1 MDRTDTLDDPPS
13 LDPRQG
19 RPRHGH
25 APALWLALPLFLG
38 CWTRAELGLGPW
50 CGWALGLLGLALAA
64 FGGPRLSRAGLAAAG
79 IGLGAAWHG
88 ALAAETGP
96 WDGKPGPAHLFLR
109 IGRAEADGRGGWW
122 ALGTVEGG
130 SRDALR
136 RRVLAEGQGG
146 PPARGA
152 LVVMR
157 GMARADDGSSGWRR
171 SQGVSLRLGRAEL
184 RETLEPAGPWRA
196 ACSAAGARLREGLS
210 ELAWESPRGARLLA
224 ATMLGDSRLLGEEER
239 AAFAATGTLHLF
251 AISGLHI
258 AGMAAILVA
267 AASAA
272 RLPPRASAAGALA
285 LLALYVE
292 VTGGTPSA
300 RRAWLM
306 AAGLLACRW
315 VERRPNPIQGLSL
328 AAALTLLADPEA
340 ATDAGFQLSYLS
352 VGGILLAGGPAAR
365 EATRPGKADRL
376 ARPAGPPSRPR
387 RWLGAL
393 RARAAEGACVATAAG
408 AAGAPLSASLFG
420 QVAPGG
426 VAANVL
432 LVPMAGPP
440 LALGMLSA
448 ALATWDGLGPVRRV
462 ANALAASWLEAMARL
477 AELMAAAPGMGVAR
491 EWAHPWVGAAC
502 QAGMVALLL
511 ANAEARGW
519 RALLLPP
526 LAWAAGWLA
535 LLAG

>member
-1 MDRTDTLDDPPS
+1 MDRTDALDDPPA

-25 APALWLALPLFLG
+25 APALWLALPLFAG
-38 CWTRAELGLGPW
+38 CWARAEIGVEPWLGWAAG
-50 CGWALGLLGLALAA
+50 ALGLLLALGDRSRLALAGIA
-64 FGGPRLSRAGLAAAG
+64 LAGM
-79 IGLGAAWHG
+79 GLGVAWHG
-88 ALAAETGP
+88 ALAAERGP
-96 WDGKPGPAHLFLR
+96 WEGRRGPAHLFLR
-109 IGRAEADGRGGWW
+109 IERAEPDGRGGWW
-122 ALGTVEGG
+122 ALGRVEGG

-136 RRVLAEGQGG
+136 RRVLAEGEGE
-146 PPARGA
+146 PPEKGA
-152 LVVMR
+152 LAVVR

-171 SQGVSLRLGRAEL
+171 SQGVTLRLGRAEV
-184 RETLEPAGPWRA
+184 REVLEPPGAWRR
-196 ACSAAGARLREGLS
+196 ACAAAGARLREGLA

-239 AAFAATGTLHLF
+239 SAFAATGTLHLF

-267 AASAA
+267 AAAA
-272 RLPPRASAAGALA
+272 LRLPPRASAAAALA

-292 VTGGTPSA
+292 VTGGAPSA

-315 VERRPNPIQGLSL
+315 AERRPNPVQGLSL
-328 AAALTLLADPEA
+328 AAAITLLADPEA

-352 VGGILLAGGPAAR
+352 VGGILLAGSPAAR
-365 EATRPGKADRL
+365 EATRPAKGDRL
-376 ARPAGPPSRPR
+376 ARPAGSSPAR
-387 RWLGAL
+387 RALSALG
-393 RARAAEGACVATAAG
+393 RRAAEGACIAASAG

-426 VAANVL
+426 VLANVL

-448 ALATWDGLGPVRRV
+448 ALVAADALAPARRL
-462 ANALAASWLEAMARL
+462 ANALAASWLEGMARL
-477 AELMAAAPGMGVAR
+477 AELLAAAPGMGVERA
-491 EWAHPWVGAAC
+491 WVAPGTGALC

-519 RALLLPP
+519 RGLLLPP
-526 LAWAAGWLA
+526 LAWAGAWLA
-535 LLAG
+535 LLAA